1 MKTKIFIINL
11 LISFLLLTG
20 NAFSKALPPGSG
32 IGDVPANV
40 LILLDRSGSMSARMT
55 SGAGVYYPQ
64 SSTVDTNGDIYVA
77 QMGTRGIKKFTYDTL
92 LVDVNFGTSGSFR
105 GTTTAGTVCN
115 MRYPVNIAFHGGDLY
130 VTDFYGKALYKYNI
144 ANETCDFKKDLNYP
158 GALAL
163 NGDIL
168 YVSDRN
174 GLYTRNLAT
183 DTDLTCSSNVGI
195 IKSAYSMT
203 VDSTGSNLYFYTY
216 RQLNRHQITG
226 DCPSTNMTSRIYWRN
241 LRYVFG
247 MDAHPSDD
255 SILYFS
261 EYFSHKIRKVTM
273 NAARTG
279 YSSTTPTMG
288 KRGLKSSSASQ
299 VYMYY
304 PYDLTI
310 DTNNSRIVVSD
321 RIKASIQFFDLN
333 LGFIKELGGS
343 LGTRMSG
350 AHEAIQAIV
359 SDPALKA
366 GVNYGFGWWSSQ
378 WRGGSSWFTGWNTKR
393 DQGKPCTKNNCL
405 KVQVNEQ
412 GANKTHRVV
421 KSVSPSGGT
430 DAAIWARM
438 AHQYYKSSLSPVDT
452 NSKCQNS
459 YIMVIGDGGWGNHN
473 TALRIVS
480 NLYTKDQI
488 KTFTIAYGGGI
499 GGSGIRNF
507 RAMAVA
513 GGTNDV
519 IIADTTASLKSQL
532 KAAISQIIAAKLS
545 FTAPAISATV
555 EKGGDLYQAQFE
567 YKQNREWTGTLTRT
581 AIDHKGDIIKDATD
595 NWSAREKL
603 PNPNARKIWTVL
615 DTVDYRADYNNFV
628 EGNATEINGMFERLG
643 NEVASYHSK
652 TSTNDPLNT
661 IRCSGSSNPGS
672 ADIADGNTDD
682 IKGLINF
689 VRGEDYFDYD
699 SDCDLTEMRTV
710 SMDRTKY
717 EGSQATEETKKAVI
731 KAYLGDIYHSEM
743 VVVGKPS
750 AETAYVG
757 TNQEAYWRALNNYS
771 AWAKNIKRPKVIYVG
786 ANDGMLHA
794 FYADGKDGGKE
805 IWGFVPPF
813 IGGILPTA
821 VNANLNRPKT
831 LGMGGS
837 NAIYG
842 VDGSPV
848 VHDMFFKKPGTNG
861 KNWYTILMVPYG
873 RGGAGFSVLDVTHP
887 QSPEHLYS
895 VFNDYI
901 LKKVH
906 FVDHEGNFDE
916 WEYLATHYGLASF
929 DESIVAKDNAEDSS
943 TSQTCNSTGTT
954 QCYKGKVWT
963 LPIRDLKR
971 NDIAIQVD
979 QQPYTKF
986 SVSTNTAGLTVITF
1000 HDEMTYYGFDI
1011 AQTDETKGSS
1021 DVSLEILSSSKATGL
1036 VNKPEYDY
1044 SKLGDTW
1051 SAPRI
1056 MRLPN
1061 MGPNDQNIQD
1071 DIYVAVMGGG
1081 YAAVTPGIGSN
1092 LTIVNLEEKGQV
1104 HKVIEIDDIPGN
1116 GITNSVPGSP
1126 VVITPDTARGINFKG
1141 ALVYTSDMEGKITK
1155 FNLTN
1160 MTHEPGGLAK
1170 TNKSLLNQNQG
1181 GGNQIKLY
1189 DNTTLFTAG
1198 SNSTNQRYMFHS
1210 MDATIG
1216 DTTNK
1221 LWLYAGTG
1229 NYERIANKSTG
1240 VENLMLGINDPWY
1253 PEYKEI
1259 NKPTKADDLSE
1270 CVNTTNNTSGAFSCP
1285 NVTRSKGWYIV
1296 LDHFKKVTAEPTVS
1310 SGLVYFPIYKPT
1322 SSVNACS
1329 LGDAYICAVD
1339 DECGTN
1345 LSSRLGQNT
1354 KNAQANEK
1362 CRYVGEGVLS
1372 RIVTFAGKLFAN
1384 IAGQSTDLDKKDLV
1398 QILGSSGEVSTYR
1411 NSWRMNY

>member
-55 SGAGVYYPQ
+55 SGAGVYYPM
-64 SSTVDTNGDIYVA
+64 STAVDTNGDIYVA
-77 QMGTRGIKKFTYDTL
+77 QFSTRGIKKFTYDDL

-105 GTTTAGTVCN
+105 GTTTASRVCN
-115 MRYPVNIAFHGGDLY
+115 IRYPINIAFHGDNLY
-130 VTDFYGKALYKYNI
+130 VTDYYNKALYEFNI
-144 ANETCDFKKDLNYP
+144 ATETCDFKKDLNYP
-158 GALAL
+158 SALAL

-168 YVSDRN
+168 YVSYRS

-183 DTDLTCSSNVGI
+183 DTDLTCSSNVGNVA
-195 IKSAYSMT
+195 SAYSMT

-216 RQLNRHQITG
+216 RTLRRHQITG
-226 DCPSTNMTSRIYWRN
+226 DCPSTNQTSSIYWRN

-247 MDAHPSDD
+247 MQAHPSDD

-261 EYFSHKIRKVTM
+261 EYYSHKIRKVTM

-279 YSSTTPTMG
+279 YSIKTPTVG
-288 KRGLKSSSASQ
+288 RRGLKSSSASK

-304 PYDLTI
+304 PRDITV
-310 DTNNSRIVVSD
+310 DTNNSRIVIAD
-321 RIKASIQFFDLN
+321 RVKGSVQFFDLN

-378 WRGGSSWFTGWNTKR
+378 WRGGSRWFTGWDTRK

-405 KVQVNEQ
+405 KVRVNEQ
-412 GANKTHRVV
+412 GANKTHRFV

-438 AHQYYKSSLSPVDT
+438 ASQYYKSSYSPVDT

-459 YIMVIGDGGWGNHN
+459 YVMVIGDGGWVNHN
-473 TALRIVS
+473 TAIKIVS
-480 NLYTKDQI
+480 NLYTVDKI

-499 GGSGIRNF
+499 GGSGISNF
-507 RAMAVA
+507 RKMAVA

-567 YKQNREWTGTLTRT
+567 YKQNQEWTGTLTRT
-581 AIDHKGDIIKDATD
+581 AIDAQGNVIVNDSG

-603 PNPNARKIWTVL
+603 PNPDSRKIWTVL
-615 DTVDYRADYNNFV
+615 DTTDYTPSYNNFV
-628 EGNATEINGMFERLG
+628 EGNATEINGMFERFG
-643 NEVASYHSK
+643 NEVAGYHSA

-661 IRCSGSSNPGS
+661 TRCSGKSNPGS
-672 ADIADGNTDD
+672 PDIADGNTDD

-699 SDCDLTEMRTV
+699 SDCNLLEIRTTLL
-710 SMDRTKY
+710 DEK
-717 EGSQATEETKKAVI
+717 ETDQKKII

-743 VVVGKPS
+743 VVVDNPS

-757 TNQEAYWRALNNYS
+757 TNQEAYWRTINNYT
-771 AWAKNIKRPKVIYVG
+771 AWANNIKRDKVIYVG

-794 FYADGKDGGKE
+794 FYADGVNGGKE
-805 IWGFVPPF
+805 IWGFIPPF
-813 IGGILPTA
+813 IGAQMPTMI
-821 VNANLNRPKT
+821 NANLNRTKT
-831 LGMGGS
+831 LGNGGS

-848 VHDMFFKKPGTNG
+848 VHDMFFQKPGTNG

-873 RGGAGFSVLDVTHP
+873 RGGAGFSVLDVTDP
-887 QSPEHLYS
+887 LKPEHLYS
-895 VFNDYI
+895 VYNDYI

-906 FVDHEGNFDE
+906 FVDHEANFDE

-929 DESIVAKDNAEDSS
+929 DEAITAKDNAEDSS

-1000 HDEMTYYGFDI
+1000 QDEMTYYGFDI
-1011 AQTDETKGSS
+1011 AQTDDTKGSS

-1044 SKLGDTW
+1044 SRLGDTW

-1061 MGPNDQNIQD
+1061 MGPNDQNVQD

-1104 HKVIEIDDIPGN
+1104 HKVIDIEDIPGN
-1116 GITNSVPGSP
+1116 GIINSVPGSP
-1126 VVITPDTARGINFKG
+1126 VVITPDTAKGITFKG
-1141 ALVYTSDMEGKITK
+1141 ALVYTSDIEGKITK

-1160 MTHEPGGLAK
+1160 MTHEPGSAK

-1181 GGNQIKLY
+1181 GGKQIKLY
-1189 DNTTLFTAG
+1189 DSTTLFTAG

-1216 DTTNK
+1216 GSTNK

-1229 NYERIANKSTG
+1229 NYERIADKSAG

-1253 PEYKEI
+1253 PEYKEM
-1259 NKPTKADDLSE
+1259 NTPTKADDLSQ
-1270 CVNTTNNTSGAFSCP
+1270 CVNTTNNTSGSFSCP
-1285 NVTRSKGWYIV
+1285 NVAGSRGWYII
-1296 LDHFKKVTAEPTVS
+1296 LDYFKKVTAEPTVS

-1322 SSVNACS
+1322 TSVNACS
-1329 LGDAYICAVD
+1329 LGEAFICAID

-1345 LSSRLGQNT
+1345 LSSRLKPNT
-1354 KNAQANEK
+1354 RMGQANEK
-1362 CRYVGEGVLS
+1362 CKYVGEGVLS

-1398 QILGSSGEVSTYR
+1398 QIEGSTGDVNTYR

>member
-11 LISFLLLTG
+11 LISFLLLTS

-40 LILLDRSGSMSARMT
+40 LILLDRSGSMGARMV
-55 SGAGVYYPQ
+55 SGAGVYYPT
-64 SSTVDTNGDIYVA
+64 SVATDTSGDVYVA
-77 QMGTRGIKKFTYDTL
+77 QSGSRGIKKFVYSTL
-92 LVDVNFGTSGSFR
+92 LVDMAYGTSGSFS
-105 GTTTAGTVCN
+105 GTTTSSRVCN
-115 MRYPVNIAFHGGDLY
+115 IRYPLSIKVSGDNLIVADYYGGA
-130 VTDFYGKALYKYNI
+130 VYGFEISSGNCI
-144 ANETCDFKKDLNYP
+144 WKKDLKYP
-158 GALAL
+158 RTLAL
-163 NGDIL
+163 NGNIL
-168 YVSDRN
+168 YVSHRS
-174 GLYTRNLAT
+174 GLYTHNIAT
-183 DTDLTCSSNVGI
+183 NTEVACASNVGAVS
-195 IKSAYSMT
+195 SASAMT
-203 VDSTGSNLYFYTY
+203 VDSSGSNLYFYTY
-216 RQLNRHQITG
+216 RTLRRHQITG
-226 DCPSTNMTSRIYWRN
+226 DCPSTNQTSSIYWRN
-241 LRYVFG
+241 LRYAYG
-247 MDAHPSDD
+247 LQAHPSND
-255 SILYFS
+255 SIIYISELY
-261 EYFSHKIRKVTM
+261 SHKIRRLTM
-273 NAARTG
+273 NAARNAYT
-279 YSSTTPTMG
+279 SKTPQQG
-288 KRGLKSSSASQ
+288 RRGNKSSSASK
-299 VYMYY
+299 VYFYY
-304 PYDLTI
+304 PYDVTV
-310 DTNNSRIVVSD
+310 DSNNNRLVVAD
-321 RIKASIQFFDLN
+321 RSKSSVQFFDLD

-359 SDPALKA
+359 ADPALKA

-378 WRGGSSWFTGWNTKR
+378 WRGGANWFTGWDTRR
-393 DQGKPCTKNNCL
+393 DQGKPCTRNNCL
-405 KVQVNEQ
+405 KVKVDEQ
-412 GANKTHRVV
+412 GANKTHRYV

-430 DAAIWARM
+430 DAAIWSRM
-438 AHQYYKSSLSPVDT
+438 AKQFYGSAFSPVDT

-459 YIMVIGDGGWGNHN
+459 YVLVIGDGQWQNHN
-473 TALRIVS
+473 TALTITA
-480 NLYTKDQI
+480 NLLKNNI
-488 KTFTIAYGGGI
+488 KTFTVAYGGGI
-499 GGSGIRNF
+499 GSSGINKF
-507 RAMAVA
+507 RDVAKA

-567 YKQNREWTGTLTRT
+567 YKQNKEWTGTLTRT
-581 AIDHKGDIIKDATD
+581 AIDAQGNIIVNDTG
-595 NWSAREKL
+595 NWSARDKL
-603 PNPNARKIWTVL
+603 PSPNARKIWTVL
-615 DTVDYRADYNNFV
+615 DTTDYKTDYNNFV
-628 EGNATEINGMFERLG
+628 EGNATEINGMFERFG
-643 NEVASYHSK
+643 NEVAGYHSK
-652 TSTNDPLNT
+652 TTTNDPLNT
-661 IRCSGSSNPGS
+661 IRCSGNTKPGS
-672 ADIADGNTDD
+672 PNIADGNGDD
-682 IKGLINF
+682 ITGLINF

-699 SDCDLTEMRTV
+699 SDCNLTEIRTTLL
-710 SMDRTKY
+710 D
-717 EGSQATEETKKAVI
+717 EDETDQSKIV

-743 VVVGKPS
+743 VVVGNPS

-757 TNQEAYWRALNNYS
+757 TNQEAYWRTINNYT
-771 AWAKNIKRPKVIYVG
+771 AWANNIKRDKVIYVG

-794 FYADGKDGGKE
+794 FYADGVNGGKE
-805 IWGFVPPF
+805 IWGFIPPF
-813 IGGILPTA
+813 IGAVMPTM
-821 VNANLNRPKT
+821 VNANLNRTKT
-831 LGMGGS
+831 LGFGGS

-848 VHDMFFKKPGTNG
+848 VHDMFFQKPGTNG

-873 RGGAGFSVLDVTHP
+873 RGGAGFSVLDVTNP
-887 QSPEHLYS
+887 LRPEHLYS
-895 VFNDYI
+895 VYNDYI

-906 FVDHEGNFDE
+906 FVDHEANFDE
-916 WEYLATHYGLASF
+916 WEYVATHYGLASF
-929 DESIVAKDNAEDSS
+929 NEAITAKDNAEDSS
-943 TSQTCNSTGTT
+943 TAQTCNSTGNT
-954 QCYKGKVWT
+954 QCFKGKSWT
-963 LPIRDLKR
+963 LPIRDLKS

-986 SVSTNTAGLTVITF
+986 RVSANASGFTVITF
-1000 HDEMTYYGFDI
+1000 EDEMTYYGFDI
-1011 AQTDETKGSS
+1011 AQTDDTKGSS
-1021 DVSLEILSSSKATGL
+1021 DVSLEILSSSKVTGL

-1044 SKLGDTW
+1044 SRLGDTW

-1056 MRLPN
+1056 IRLPN
-1061 MGPNDQNIQD
+1061 MGPNDQNVQD

-1104 HKVIEIDDIPGN
+1104 HKVIDIEDIPGN
-1116 GITNSVPGSP
+1116 GIINSVPGSP
-1126 VVITPDTARGINFKG
+1126 VVITPDTARGITFKG
-1141 ALVYTSDMEGKITK
+1141 ALVYTSDIEGKITK

-1160 MTHEPGGLAK
+1160 MTHEPGSAK
-1170 TNKSLLNQNQG
+1170 TNKSLLNQTQG
-1181 GGNQIKLY
+1181 GGKQIKLY
-1189 DNTTLFTAG
+1189 DSTTLFTAG

-1216 DTTNK
+1216 KSTNK

-1270 CVNTTNNTSGAFSCP
+1270 CVNTTNSTSALSCP
-1285 NVTRSKGWYIV
+1285 NVTGSRGWYIV

-1322 SSVNACS
+1322 TSVNACS
-1329 LGDAYICAVD
+1329 LGDAFICAVD

-1354 KNAQANEK
+1354 RNANANEK
-1362 CRYVGEGVLS
+1362 CRYVGQGVLS

-1384 IAGQSTDLDKKDLV
+1384 IAGQSTDLNKKDLV
-1398 QILGSSGEVSTYR
+1398 QIDGSTGDVSTYR